1 MSLAHNRA
9 CLFFESRRWHHFGY
23 EMDDESAAYV
33 RALVANIGRLSGGTV
48 TDDRLS
54 RYMRLRVRVHN
65 LMWAPRRRLQDRHR
79 VG

>member
-33 RALVANIGRLSGGTV
+33 RALVANIGRLSGGAV
-48 TDDRLS
+48 VDDRLS
-54 RYMRLRVRVHN
+54 PWMRVRVVLHN
-65 LMWAPRRRLQDRHR
+65 VLWRPRRRRSQRDRTR
-79 VG
+79 